1 MVKVIK
7 KEIYNMERT
16 KKKKKKKE
24 IERNKKSDETNHKST
39 THLLKGT
46 TLCYQLSIKKISK
59 FRITQN

>member
-16 KKKKKKKE
+16 KKKME

-46 TLCYQLSIKKISK
+46 TLCYQLSIKKINK